1 MVLNAW
7 RKTLSEDKI
16 KKQKPLKV
24 YVGWDS
30 REPIAFEVCKASILK
45 HATVPV
51 KIVPLKRH
59 NLVRDNMYWREEDAL
74 ASTEFTF
81 TRFLVPDL
89 MGHRGWAL
97 FIDCDFLFLTDIK
110 ELFDQ
115 VNDNY
120 AVMCVHHDYTPK
132 EGEKMDGQK
141 QINYPRKNW
150 SSAVLWNCGHP
161 DNKVV
166 DKELV
171 NDPTIDG
178 KYMHRFSWLTDDK
191 IGKISHEWN
200 WLVGWY
206 KPVRDGQPKALHYTE
221 GGPWFDQYRNC
232 PFSKE
237 WYEAQAAMYED
248 RVKELTQEVKDLKNR
263 TVEIDELTLPKE
275 TKTLLNAYLQNLI
288 DPTEAIYKSKE
299 TIKHITEKRMGV
311 KVAAIAPGADDFDL
325 DKKGLEYDPY
335 LQDFIIGCGGN
346 ISEFN
351 LQEGTKNTLVIRG
364 LGGGSQKALKY
375 CIENKVDYYAIDT
388 GYLQPGS
395 RKDYH
400 RVTRN
405 NLQNLGPIVDRDLD
419 RLGKLNWKWRK
430 PRKNNKKILICPP
443 SEKVMKFY
451 GENLDEWLKNTVD
464 TIKTLTNA
472 PIEIR
477 KKPDRRIRVT
487 TDTIWDALDT
497 ASCLVTYNSIAA
509 TEAVL
514 HSIPA
519 IALAPNAASV
529 LCSNNLRD
537 VVRPEVPE
545 KEDVIRYAAH
555 LSYCQFTAQELRTG
569 TAWKLLNS

>member
-1 MVLNAW
+1 
-7 RKTLSEDKI
+7 
-16 KKQKPLKV
+16 
-24 YVGWDS
+24 
-30 REPIAFEVCKASILK
+30 
-45 HATVPV
+45 
-51 KIVPLKRH
+51 
-59 NLVRDNMYWREEDAL
+59 
-74 ASTEFTF
+74 
-81 TRFLVPDL
+81 

-97 FIDCDFLFLTDIK
+97 FIDSDFLFLTDIK

-115 VNDNY
+115 VNDQY

-141 QINYPRKNW
+141 QLNYPRKNW

-206 KPVRDGQPKALHYTE
+206 KPVRDGQPKAIHYTE

-232 PFSKE
+232 AFSKE
-237 WYEAQAAMYED
+237 WYQAQAKMYEE
-248 RVKELTQEVKDLKNR
+248 RVNKLNQEVRDLKSR
-263 TVEIDELTLPKE
+263 TFEIEDLTLPKE
-275 TKTLLNAYLQNLI
+275 TKTLLTAHLQHLI
-288 DPTEAIYKSKE
+288 DPTEDIYKSKE
-299 TIKHITEKRMGV
+299 TIKNITEKRMGI

-335 LQDFIIGCGGN
+335 LQDFIIGCGGQ
-346 ISEFN
+346 ISNFD
-351 LQEGTKNTLVIRG
+351 LQQGTKNTLVIRG

-375 CIENKVDYYAIDT
+375 CIENNVDYYAIDT
-388 GYLQPGS
+388 GYLQPS
-395 RKDYH
+395 TRKDYH
-400 RVTRN
+400 RVTKN
-405 NLQNLGPIVDRDLD
+405 ALQNLGPIVDRDAD

-430 PRKNNKKILICPP
+430 PRKGNKKILICPP

-451 GENLDEWLKNTVD
+451 GENLEQWLKTTVD
-464 TIKTLTNA
+464 TIQSLTNA

-477 KKPDRRIRVT
+477 KKPDRHIRVT
-487 TDTIWDALDT
+487 TDTIWDALDE
-497 ASCLVTYNSIAA
+497 AACLVTYNSIAA
-509 TEAVL
+509 TEAIL

-529 LCSNNLRD
+529 LCSSNLRD
-537 VVRPEVPE
+537 VVKPQVPE
-545 KEDVIRYAAH
+545 KADVIRYAQH
-555 LSYCQFTAQELRTG
+555 LSYCQFTPQELKTG